1 MFNFTSKTT
10 VNKAFKVNE
19 LLKKIGADK
28 VIKDDSKCISDISL
42 KYVLN
47 EQTIGMKPD
56 TIKEIYFFVINLS
69 NMEVPI
75 KFISAL
81 DGIIKLQTVFILN
94 CGGNELILTA
104 YKKGVRKGSLK
115 YFQTEW
121 RAIRDSVN
129 LPMVN
134 TLDDLYKFVLNSIN
148 KYPAFE
154 RETIAEYIVRYNSL
168 KKLDFQIG
176 KTRQAI
182 EYEVESKKRFEYND
196 RLKGYEKNKQSLLDE
211 KEYEYGKIKDEI
223 TGFIAG
229 THSGD

>member
-47 EQTIGMKPD
+47 EQTIGMKSD

-69 NMEVPI
+69 NMAIPI

-81 DGIIKLQTVFILN
+81 DGIIKLQTVFILS
-94 CGGNELILTA
+94 CSGNELILTA

-121 RAIRDSVN
+121 RTIRDSIN

-134 TLDDLYKFVLNSIN
+134 TLDELYKFVLTSIN
-148 KYPAFE
+148 KYPSFE
-154 RETIAEYIVRYNSL
+154 TENIAEYIRRYNTL

-176 KTRQAI
+176 KTKQAI

-211 KEYEYGKIKDEI
+211 KEYEHGKIKDEI
-223 TGFIAG
+223 AGLIAG
-229 THSGD
+229 TCSGD